1 MNSTKT
7 GKTTGELVWC
17 RRGGGVEAGGSTGVN
32 LVTNPVISNEQGKD
46 LIVVKKTT
54 NGTYPWSFETQISRI
69 G

>member
-7 GKTTGELVWC
+7 GKKKPGKLVWC
-17 RRGGGVEAGGSTGVN
+17 GRGEGGGSTGVN

-46 LIVVKKTT
+46 LIVVKKTR
-54 NGTYPWSFETQISRI
+54 NGTYPWSFGTQISRI